1 MNSST
6 KLLFTS
12 LFFSLFWTSGIIA
25 QEFRIKNQNSI
36 FSDHKARAI
45 GDVITIHIIEFSEAD
60 NKSASATS
68 KSSDLS
74 VSVPEGTGRLSF
86 LPTLSFG
93 ATSSN
98 SFAGEGGTSKR
109 GSLKGKMTATIM
121 EINSNG
127 YYLVK
132 GKRVISIN
140 QDTQEMELTGIVR
153 PRDIRADNTIF
164 SYNIA
169 NARIKYTGKGPI
181 HTGQR
186 MGLIRRIAGWFF

>member
-1 MNSST
+1 MNSKSNLVIIFA
-6 KLLFTS
+6 LL
-12 LFFSLFWTSGIIA
+12 LLLWTTGLAA
-25 QEFRIKNQNSI
+25 QEFRIDNYNSI
-36 FSDHKARAI
+36 FSDHKARLV

-60 NKSASATS
+60 NKSTTSTS

-74 VSVPEGTGRLSF
+74 VSVSEGTGRLSF
-86 LPTLSFG
+86 LPSLSFG
-93 ATSSN
+93 ATSGN

-121 EINSNG
+121 EISPNG

-132 GKRVISIN
+132 GKRIISIN

-153 PRDIRADNTIF
+153 PRDIRSDNTIF

>member
-1 MNSST
+1 MKNMIKSAIILISLSIFWVT
-6 KLLFTS
+6 NLF
-12 LFFSLFWTSGIIA
+12 A
-25 QEFRIKNQNSI
+25 QGFRIENMNSI
-36 FSDHKARAI
+36 FADHKARVV

-60 NKSASATS
+60 NKNSTSTS

-98 SFAGEGGTSKR
+98 SFSGEGGTSKR
-109 GSLKGKMTATIM
+109 GSLKGKMTATII
-121 EINSNG
+121 EINPNG
-127 YYLVK
+127 YFIVK

-169 NARIKYTGKGPI
+169 EARITFTGKGPI

-186 MGLIRRIAGWFF
+186 MGLIRRVAGWIF

>member
-1 MNSST
+1 MFIF
-6 KLLFTS
+6 L
-12 LFFSLFWTSGIIA
+12 SLFWTTSLIA
-25 QEFRIKNQNSI
+25 QEFRIKHQNSI
-36 FSDHKARAI
+36 FSDHKAREV

-60 NKSASATS
+60 NKSSTATS

-74 VSVPEGTGRLSF
+74 VSVPAGTGRLSF

-121 EINSNG
+121 EISPNG
-127 YYLVK
+127 YYIVR

-140 QDTQEMELTGIVR
+140 QDIQEMELTGIVR
-153 PRDIRADNTIF
+153 PRDIRADNTVF

-186 MGLIRRIAGWFF
+186 MGIIRRVAGWFF